1 MTPSTTTALRQEG
14 RVTVITIARRAG
26 VASSTVS
33 RALNGDPRIS
43 LATRERIASIAAD
56 LGYTPD
62 ALARTLSGGRSGLI
76 GLVLGPVENPFY
88 IALLQEI
95 VTQAASRGLR
105 LLILHLGAG
114 AIEEQTAQALLQYKV
129 DGCLV
134 TSAELSSHI
143 VTLCG
148 RRDVPVVMLNRVA
161 RQRAS
166 SVACDNA
173 EGAGRMAEFLL
184 AEGHRRFAFVAA
196 DTVSST
202 ALEREQGFTR
212 TIEAAGGT
220 VTRYSG
226 GLSSWMGGFIA
237 GERIAALP
245 IDQRP
250 EAIFAVSD
258 VMALGT
264 MDALRQ
270 AGIRIPNDISVAGF
284 DDITDAAR
292 PTYALTTMSQPL
304 VLMVQRGL
312 DLLLAR
318 MANPGLPDEV
328 TLLRGV
334 LTVRGSTLN
343 NGGFV
348 GT

>member
-1 MTPSTTTALRQEG
+1 MAPPTTTPPRPEE
-14 RVTVITIARRAG
+14 RVTVVTIARRAG

-33 RALNGDPRIS
+33 RALNGDTRIS
-43 LATRERIASIAAD
+43 LATRERIATIAAN
-56 LGYTPD
+56 LGYMPD

-88 IALLQEI
+88 IALMQEI
-95 VTQAASRGLR
+95 VTQAAARGLR
-105 LLILHLGAG
+105 LLMLHLGAG
-114 AIEEQTAQALLQYKV
+114 AIEEQTAQALMQYKV

-148 RRDVPVVMLNRVA
+148 RRGVPVVMLNRVA
-161 RQRAS
+161 RQSAS

-173 EGAGRMAEFLL
+173 EGAGRMADFLL

-202 ALEREQGFTR
+202 ALERERGFTR
-212 TIEAAGGT
+212 AIEAAGAT

-245 IDQRP
+245 PGQRP
-250 EAIFAVSD
+250 EAVFAVSD
-258 VMALGT
+258 IMALGT

-270 AGIRIPNDISVAGF
+270 AGLRVPDDISVAGF
-284 DDITDAAR
+284 DDITEAAR

-318 MANPGLPDEV
+318 MQDPGLPDEV

-334 LTVRGSTLN
+334 LTVRGSTR
-343 NGGFV
+343 NGG
-348 GT
+348 

>member
-1 MTPSTTTALRQEG
+1 MASSPTPPPRAEE
-14 RVTVITIARRAG
+14 RVTVTTIARHAG
-26 VASSTVS
+26 VAGSTVS

-43 LATRERIASIAAD
+43 LATRQRIAAIAAD
-56 LGYTPD
+56 LGYLPD

-95 VTQAASRGLR
+95 VAQAAARGLR

-114 AIEEQTAQALLQYKV
+114 AIEEQTAQALLEYKV

-143 VTLCG
+143 ATLCG
-148 RRDVPVVMLNRVA
+148 RRGVPVVMLNRVA
-161 RQRAS
+161 RQSAS

-173 EGAGRMAEFLL
+173 EGAGRMADFLL

-202 ALEREQGFTR
+202 AMEREQGFTR
-212 TIEAAGGT
+212 AVEAAGAT
-220 VTRYSG
+220 VARHSG

-237 GERIAALP
+237 GQRIAALP
-245 IDQRP
+245 AGRRP
-250 EAIFAVSD
+250 EAVFAVSD
-258 VMALGT
+258 VMALGA

-270 AGIRIPNDISVAGF
+270 AGLRIPEDISVAGF
-284 DDITDAAR
+284 DDITEAAR

-318 MANPGLPDEV
+318 MRDPGLPDEV

-334 LTVRGSTLN
+334 LTIRNSTRS
-343 NGGFV
+343 GG
-348 GT
+348 